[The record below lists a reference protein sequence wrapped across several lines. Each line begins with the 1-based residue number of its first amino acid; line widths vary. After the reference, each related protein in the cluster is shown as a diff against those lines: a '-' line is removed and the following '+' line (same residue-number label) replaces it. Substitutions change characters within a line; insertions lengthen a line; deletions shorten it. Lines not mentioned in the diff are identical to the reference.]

1 MGHACHPIPFFFP
14 TAVWLPHDLS
24 HVVLMR
30 RMIYFVRQFIAAFLF
45 RVVIDMP
52 IVPKRNSVTCG
63 FLVGIW
69 SYYRMFAILRV
80 QIAAKD
86 LCAGIF
92 ATGKSFAVPSR
103 HIIGFMRYLL
113 SELGAFSRYL
123 KQGE

>member
-45 RVVIDMP
+45 HVVIDMP

-63 FLVGIW
+63 LLVGIW

-92 ATGKSFAVPSR
+92 CHR
-103 HIIGFMRYLL
+103 
-113 SELGAFSRYL
+113 
-123 KQGE
+123 

>member
-45 RVVIDMP
+45 HVVIDMP

-86 LCAGIF
+86 LCGDL
-92 ATGKSFAVPSR
+92 GQNLGPRAVQEGVRCTRRRSAR
-103 HIIGFMRYLL
+103 GY
-113 SELGAFSRYL
+113 SGSSA
-123 KQGE
+123 KAA